1 MRGRRTKLDFR
12 TVDGRNKRRRR
23 GGGAGSAHARRRGQ
37 EGDSGNRSPSTRWS
51 VSFYGVEGCR
61 SDNEKARKASV
72 RMVNTEIGKKAGPFA
87 KLQPGRARK
96 RINATL

>member
-72 RMVNTEIGKKAGPFA
+72 RMVNTMEKSDNIIWYSDRQKSVH
-87 KLQPGRARK
+87 QVW
-96 RINATL
+96 

>member
-12 TVDGRNKRRRR
+12 TVDGRNKGRRR

-51 VSFYGVEGCR
+51 VSCYGVEGCR

-72 RMVNTEIGKKAGPFA
+72 GMVNTMEKSDNIIWYSDRQKSVH
-87 KLQPGRARK
+87 QVW
-96 RINATL
+96 

>member
-12 TVDGRNKRRRR
+12 TVDGRNKGRRR

-72 RMVNTEIGKKAGPFA
+72 RMVHTMGDYDNTIHKVHHEKYDLLRP
-87 KLQPGRARK
+87 
-96 RINATL
+96 